1 VQSNIVAWHS
11 KREVTNDVTL
21 PTFRPLAIVLKA
33 FDCHALQAEPSVRET
48 RIRQLVEADWKQRCV
63 HDEDDMVT
71 QARMLKL
78 VRSMSQLRDCCLLSV
93 HLDSCPSDV
102 LHMELMDKFH

>member
-1 VQSNIVAWHS
+1 VQCNIVAWHG
-11 KREVTNDVTL
+11 KREGTNDVTL
-21 PTFRPLAIVLKA
+21 PTCPASTNS
-33 FDCHALQAEPSVRET
+33 FDCHALQPERSVRET

-93 HLDSCPSDV
+93 HLDSRPSDV
-102 LHMELMDKFH
+102 LHMELMRKFH